1 MNYLVFNS
9 HNLDNGTDYEA
20 LELDI
25 KMPEKKINRYSL
37 ARTDG
42 EKVTAATYGNTRIVA
57 KGRIKALDRAS
68 METKLDSLKQYLAG
82 INKDLDVYV
91 SGAVRRYVS
100 TVESFE
106 HTVDGYACF
115 YTITFIS
122 NGLGKDTITS
132 ALTVTSPATTA
143 SSVHTTTFGGTYN
156 ARPSV
161 DFTIVGCDPY
171 WESKYIEFSNAHLL
185 KKIRFTRTWV
195 WGDRVVFDGDNKTV
209 LLYPSTSN
217 IIDACESI
225 TGWTSTHTLSLEASA
240 MKQGSGCLKQVMA
253 GAASVVSASRLNAT
267 AVDLNSTVGKVI
279 IPIFIPTPSAG
290 AVASVGLVLGSD
302 ATLAS
307 NYDYWTRTT
316 QYDGSAL
323 ATNAWNF
330 VEVDLSTSP
339 TGSAGTAVRTAIKS
353 IRIDLTGTSAAMQ
366 LNGVLIDYLTY
377 YKASIVAQALD
388 YEGIFPEFEPDSGT
402 LTVADELTSR
412 RITLSGTYYKR
423 YL

>member
-9 HNLDNGTDYEA
+9 KNLDNNVDYEA
-20 LELDI
+20 LSLEI
-25 KMPEKKINRYSL
+25 KMPEKKVNRYSL

-42 EKVTAATYGNTRIVA
+42 EKVTGSTYGSSRIIA
-57 KGRIKALDRAS
+57 KGRIKSDSRAAMDIKLDR
-68 METKLDSLKQYLAG
+68 LKSYLSP

-91 SGAVRRYVS
+91 SGAVRRYVA

-106 HTVDGYACF
+106 SKVEGYSCF
-115 YTITFIS
+115 FTITFVS
-122 NGLGKDTITS
+122 NGLAKDTVTT
-132 ALTVTSPATTA
+132 ALTVNSPITTSSTT
-143 SSVHTTTFGGTYN
+143 HTADFGGTYN
-156 ARPSV
+156 ARPLV

-195 WGDRVVFDGDNKTV
+195 WGDRVVFDGDTKTV

-225 TGWTSTHTLSLEASA
+225 TGWTSTHTLSLEASL

-279 IPIFIPTPSAG
+279 IPIFIPTPTAG

-307 NYDYWTRTT
+307 NYVYWTKTT

-330 VEVDLSTSP
+330 IEVDLSTSP

-353 IRIDLTGTSAAMQ
+353 IRIDVTGTSGAMQ

-377 YKASIVAQALD
+377 YKASIVGQALD
-388 YEGIFPEFEPDSGT
+388 YEGIFPEFEPGSGT
-402 LTVADELTSR
+402 LTIADELTSR